1 MAIQTFVAS
10 TVLTAAQMNALQAND
25 YNQTVST
32 KTASYTLVAAD
43 KGTKIVMNSAS
54 ATTITVNT
62 SLFSAGDTLTILN
75 ISTGVCTVTAG
86 TATVSTTGNL
96 ALAQNGGGTLY
107 FTSAGVSVF
116 QANGVASAA
125 GGLIA
130 IVPSSVT
137 VSGGSATTSTNGQV
151 AITSVPLSGTVL
163 LNGVFSASYT
173 NYRIIINRTADS
185 TSSQFSARLSV
196 GGTASTASDYFV
208 NYLYVAANVV
218 YGETATAGTSFALEI
233 SSRKLAYISLD
244 IMNPFVATH
253 TGIIINSTGATAA
266 GLTGLLA
273 NNFGINKATT
283 SYDGF
288 QLVNSSDG
296 ASSGTISVYGY
307 NK

>member
-1 MAIQTFVAS
+1 
-10 TVLTAAQMNALQAND
+10 
-25 YNQTVST
+25 
-32 KTASYTLVAAD
+32 
-43 KGTKIVMNSAS
+43 
-54 ATTITVNT
+54 
-62 SLFSAGDTLTILN
+62 
-75 ISTGVCTVTAG
+75 
-86 TATVSTTGNL
+86 
-96 ALAQNGGGTLY
+96 
-107 FTSAGVSVF
+107 
-116 QANGVASAA
+116 
-125 GGLIA
+125 
-130 IVPSSVT
+130 
-137 VSGGSATTSTNGQV
+137 V
-151 AITSVPLSGTVL
+151 AITSVAASGTVL

-173 NYRIIINRTADS
+173 NYKIIINRTADTS
-185 TSSQFSARLSV
+185 SSQFSGRLSV

-218 YGETATAGTSFALEI
+218 YGETATAGSSFALEI
-233 SSRKLAYISLD
+233 SERKVGYISLD

-288 QLVNSSDG
+288 QLVNSSSS